1 MTKKV
6 AIFISGSGSNMVCL
20 VNSMYKQNF
29 AWPSLVLSNKSCA
42 QDLFDKTRLG
52 QAKFCLYIL
61 FTKQTMFEPDPDIK
75 IATFF
80 VTKVLQKMILHP
92 CY

>member
-6 AIFISGSGSNMVCL
+6 AIFISGSGSNMVSL

-42 QDLFDKTRLG
+42 TGL
-52 QAKFCLYIL
+52 
-61 FTKQTMFEPDPDIK
+61 TK
-75 IATFF
+75 A
-80 VTKVLQKMILHP
+80 
-92 CY
+92 